1 MRTVLKPVATTTKST
16 YSSHLQLP
24 TYVCVCESSRE
35 RESRRTRE
43 TESACLCAAHAHCIS
58 YQHTHVYIH
67 AQLHDPLFSLLTCF
81 FCLQLQKHIV
91 TALCFHCEF
100 QCCVYVFVSTRW
112 LRLCARAESLCRR
125 ESAES
130 DERESRRVRRA
141 FKMSSL
147 LSHSLLSRSCCCCCL
162 STSGVAV

>member
-1 MRTVLKPVATTTKST
+1 M
-16 YSSHLQLP
+16 
-24 TYVCVCESSRE
+24 YVCVRAAE

-43 TESACLCAAHAHCIS
+43 GERVRILVPLT
-58 YQHTHVYIH
+58 HTAFHTNTHIH

-81 FCLQLQKHIV
+81 FCVQLQKHIV
-91 TALCFHCEF
+91 TALCFHCEC
-100 QCCVYVFVSTRW
+100 QCCVYVLVSTRW